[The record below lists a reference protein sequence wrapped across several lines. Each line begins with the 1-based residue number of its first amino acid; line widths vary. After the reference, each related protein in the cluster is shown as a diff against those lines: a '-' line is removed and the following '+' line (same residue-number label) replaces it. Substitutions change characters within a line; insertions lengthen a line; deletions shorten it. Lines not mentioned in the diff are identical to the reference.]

1 MDALAR
7 YYTEDIVSNILIQN
21 ISYND
26 PQIIIDFGV
35 GDGALTKTAYK
46 KWTSANF
53 FATDIDTQQLIRTSK
68 KLKNI
73 NFINV
78 NSLNKSIERKLKLIL
93 GTVDVAICNPPYLKI
108 TSKQP
113 KYLKLLDKVGLG
125 NCKEL
130 KYLTSDLIFLAQN
143 LLFLKEGGE
152 LGIIL
157 PDGLISSKEFE
168 LLRKDLIENHSVLS
182 IIQLPDRIFKKTEAK
197 THILIL
203 KKGKTDQKEIAKLL
217 LIDKSGN
224 YIDNLNVPLN
234 SLTERMDFFY
244 HKENLLSNNNLDK
257 ILTLREIGAE
267 IKRGQLTHS
276 QLKDI
281 SNNYIH
287 TTTLIDKTD
296 ISLIDD
302 ISKEYLNFLS
312 TKSNDILLAR
322 VGRGCIG
329 KVSFVNKGS
338 QLISD
343 CVYRVRVPE
352 KYLKIVWTSF
362 CSIEGQLWLKSRS
375 KGVCAR
381 TLSKEDLLNFPV
393 ISIDNLIL

>member
-1 MDALAR
+1 MDSLAR
-7 YYTEDIVSNILIQN
+7 YYTEDVVSNVLIQN
-21 ISYND
+21 ISYNN
-26 PQIIIDFGV
+26 PKIIIDFGV
-35 GDGALTKTAYK
+35 GSGSLTQTAYR

-53 FATDIDTQQLIRTSK
+53 FATDIDSQQLIKTSK

-73 NFINV
+73 NFYNV
-78 NSLNKSIERKLKLIL
+78 NSLNISIERKLKLIL

-108 TSKQP
+108 KSKQP
-113 KYLKLLDKVGLG
+113 KYLRLLDKVGLSS
-125 NCKEL
+125 CKEL

-143 LLFLKEGGE
+143 LLFLKDGGE

-157 PDGLISSKEFE
+157 PDGLISSKEFK
-168 LLRKDLIENHSVLS
+168 LLRKDLMENHSILS

-203 KKGKTDQKEIAKLL
+203 KKGKTEQRDRIKLL
-217 LIDKSGN
+217 LIDKNGN
-224 YIDNLNVPLN
+224 YIDNLTVTRD

-244 HKENLLSNNNLDK
+244 HKVKFLSKNKVNQV
-257 ILTLREIGAE
+257 LTLREIGAE

-281 SNNYIH
+281 SHNYIH
-287 TTTLIDKTD
+287 TTTLVNKTEVN
-296 ISLIDD
+296 LIDD
-302 ISKEYLNFLS
+302 ISVEYLKFLS
-312 TKSNDILLAR
+312 TQSNDILLAR
-322 VGRGCIG
+322 VGRGCMG
-329 KVSFVNKGS
+329 KVSLVNNGS

-352 KYLKIVWTSF
+352 EYHKIVWASF
-362 CSIEGQLWLKSRS
+362 CSPEGQLWLKSRS

-381 TLSKEDLLNFPV
+381 TLSKEDLLSFPV
-393 ISIDNLIL
+393 TSNFS